1 MLTRWKLSG
10 LPFLLQAD
18 VQSSRQLSAPRQFD
32 ACSAIIPTRVDRWV
46 PDSGKISQIDRCP
59 IQQSMSLNPSRMEL
73 VSEQGPKTIP
83 EISQIGRCPIQHI
96 MSLYPSRMELVSEQC
111 PKTIPDTAI
120 DIQN

>member
-1 MLTRWKLSG
+1 
-10 LPFLLQAD
+10 
-18 VQSSRQLSAPRQFD
+18 
-32 ACSAIIPTRVDRWV
+32 
-46 PDSGKISQIDRCP
+46 
-59 IQQSMSLNPSRMEL
+59 MEL